1 MIITR
6 KYGTLPI
13 IISSII
19 PIDIINDKYTI
30 LKSYRIYSKYK
41 FNLEY
46 VNSNGSASLNL
57 YLDSVAFDELE
68 YLNNHVENADI
79 LIYFENR
86 VFNIKT
92 DADIIKSYGKYMIG
106 VYTTFKDKDYLEN
119 LYQYA
124 SNNLDEF
131 KSIEFTISND

>member
-1 MIITR
+1 MITR

-13 IISSII
+13 ITSSVV
-19 PIDIINDKYTI
+19 PIDIVNNKYTI

-46 VNSNGSASLNL
+46 INSDGLFSLNL
-57 YLDSVAFDELE
+57 YLDGATFDELE
-68 YLNNHVENADI
+68 YLNNHVENVDI

-92 DADIIKSYGKYMIG
+92 PAKIVKLYGKYMIG
-106 VYTTFKDKDYLEN
+106 VHTTFKDKDYLEN

-124 SNNLDEF
+124 SNNLADF
-131 KSIEFTISND
+131 KSIEFTVSND

>member
-1 MIITR
+1 MMITR

-13 IISSII
+13 ITSSVV
-19 PIDIINDKYTI
+19 PIDIVNNKYTI

-46 VNSNGSASLNL
+46 VNSNVSTSLNL

-86 VFNIKT
+86 IFNIKT

>member
-1 MIITR
+1 MITR

-13 IISSII
+13 IISSVI

-46 VNSNGSASLNL
+46 VNSNGSTSLNL

-68 YLNNHVENADI
+68 YLNNHVENVDI
-79 LIYFENR
+79 LIRFENR

-92 DADIIKSYGKYMIG
+92 DADIVKSYGKYMIG

-131 KSIEFTISND
+131 KSIEFIISND

>member
-1 MIITR
+1 MITR

-13 IISSII
+13 IISSVI

-46 VNSNGSASLNL
+46 VNSNGSTSLNL

-92 DADIIKSYGKYMIG
+92 SADIIKSYGKYMIG

-131 KSIEFTISND
+131 KSIEFNISND

>member
-1 MIITR
+1 MMITR

-13 IISSII
+13 ITSSVV

-46 VNSNGSASLNL
+46 VNSNRSTSLNL

-68 YLNNHVENADI
+68 YLDNHVKNVDI
-79 LIYFENR
+79 LICFENR

>member
-1 MIITR
+1 MMITR
-6 KYGTLPI
+6 KYGTLPT

-19 PIDIINDKYTI
+19 PIDIINNKYTI

-46 VNSNGSASLNL
+46 VYSDGLTSLNL

-68 YLNNHVENADI
+68 YLNNHVKNADI
-79 LIYFENR
+79 LICFENR

-92 DADIIKSYGKYMIG
+92 EADIIKSYGKYMIG

>member
-1 MIITR
+1 MMITR
-6 KYGTLPI
+6 KYGTLPT
-13 IISSII
+13 IISSVI

-46 VNSNGSASLNL
+46 VNSNGSTSLNL

-68 YLNNHVENADI
+68 YLDNHVKNVDI
-79 LIYFENR
+79 LICFENR

-124 SNNLDEF
+124 SNNLDNF